1 MQKTIFSIM
10 MLIIGFFA
18 ISATA
23 NLTEALQT
31 TFAMKVT
38 TIADMYQQDIDNQGQ
53 DYPVVLHQYG
63 SPELKAAMELERD
76 YFDRK
81 QMSCHIGYD
90 VLWSSQDPNYEQDK
104 QFAVTEQGLVQVS
117 LAQGDDVYYE
127 LSCKSVG
134 HDVACQVTD
143 VILDGDGKSLR
154 EYLLEHCR

>member
-63 SPELKAAMELERD
+63 SPEAKSGHAA
-76 YFDRK
+76 
-81 QMSCHIGYD
+81 
-90 VLWSSQDPNYEQDK
+90 
-104 QFAVTEQGLVQVS
+104 
-117 LAQGDDVYYE
+117 
-127 LSCKSVG
+127 
-134 HDVACQVTD
+134 
-143 VILDGDGKSLR
+143 
-154 EYLLEHCR
+154 